1 MPGLRR
7 PGFFNP
13 RTPTSR
19 PAWLHFRYRAT
30 AGIAGSGLEPLVVV
44 FGQAVTGTSEPRRW
58 LSKGS
63 PRDRHGH
70 STATPPA
77 RCRRRVHPHFPV
89 WAVRHSRRGP
99 ALQAFARPLVR
110 RDRKGVAEG
119 RSGAVRVAPGGGRDF
134 KINKRYNEN
143 RVNK

>member
-77 RCRRRVHPHFPV
+77 RCRRRSDEHTSELQSLMRISY
-89 WAVRHSRRGP
+89 AVFCLKKKTDNLTMISY
-99 ALQAFARPLVR
+99 
-110 RDRKGVAEG
+110 
-119 RSGAVRVAPGGGRDF
+119 
-134 KINKRYNEN
+134 I
-143 RVNK
+143 